1 MNQLAV
7 FILFLFFSNTQD
19 THFARTGAAA
29 AIDTVKTVNAIKVQ
43 YAAIDAKRKLYA
55 QYMPAEMPPADAAE
69 KLLVIGYYDGNVL
82 KMINTNFYTN
92 NGKTESDGY
101 LNETG
106 VIFIYAKVTEY
117 MSPLSVDPKGNVK
130 SMKENWYYFNN
141 EELIKW
147 VCAGKVMPAGSEE
160 FIKKKEAFKDEF
172 KKNKKTLSD
181 ISTLRKIK

>member
-7 FILFLFFSNTQD
+7 FIFFLIFSNTQE
-19 THFARTGAAA
+19 TYSGRAGTAA

-55 QYMPAEMPPADAAE
+55 QYMPEMPSVSAAGE
-69 KLLVIGYYDGNVL
+69 LLLIGFYDGNVL
-82 KMINTNFYTN
+82 KMINTNLYADN
-92 NGKTESDGY
+92 EKTEADGY

-117 MSPLSVDPKGNVK
+117 MRPLSVDPKGAVK
-130 SMKENWYYFNN
+130 SIKENWYYFNN
-141 EELIKW
+141 EEMIKW
-147 VCAGKVMPAGSEE
+147 VCAGKVIPAGSEE
-160 FIKKKEAFKDEF
+160 FIKKKEAFREEF